1 MFFIRT
7 KNTYNLTFSLISA
20 TVLPRPLGYCS
31 VAKVGMLRML
41 QASTET
47 QHNHLN
53 VKQKEE

>member
-1 MFFIRT
+1 MCFL
-7 KNTYNLTFSLISA
+7 TYNLTFSLISA

-41 QASTET
+41 QASTEI

-53 VKQKEE
+53 EKQKEE